1 MAKKKKNDE
10 NEIGKKKKECL
21 FNLLGRIEKKK
32 K

>member
-1 MAKKKKNDE
+1 MAKKKNDE
-10 NEIGKKKKECL
+10 NEIGKKKECL